1 MYTLHDFMNIT
12 IAEAKLS
19 LESNDIPI
27 GTIIVKDN
35 NIIAKAHNQVEK
47 LKNPIAHSEIIAIN
61 EAINKLGTKYLYDCD
76 MYVNLEPCIMCAGA
90 IVLARIKRIYIG
102 TENTQTGACG
112 SLYNILQE
120 KQLNHYTEIYNG
132 IAKEECSKLISNF
145 FQDLRKKANKCQK

>member
-145 FQDLRKKANKCQK
+145 FQDIRKKANKCQK